1 MRGCESDFC
10 QLSGPAATWVIF
22 DLASLI
28 FSLLV
33 NPWLQWHLWVSQEH
47 RIEGKRGGG
56 SNQVDFQVTSFTVSE
71 PKIEWETLFSALT

>member
-10 QLSGPAATWVIF
+10 QLSGPAVTWVIF

-47 RIEGKRGGG
+47 RIEGKQGREATKLTFR
-56 SNQVDFQVTSFTVSE
+56 SPVSLCQNQ
-71 PKIEWETLFSALT
+71 K